1 MPLPNLLFKYEETKM
16 RKKFLGLAVIAIAAL
31 CVMACDTYTNAAPI
45 DCALVGE
52 WESVNIF
59 IPSSFPSFYGKL
71 TIKFGADGKF
81 TTSSFEAFGLSSG
94 IEYYAKITDFGYV
107 TLLNDKDEQQ
117 SKIMRYYFSGN
128 KLYLDGTAYE
138 RKN

>member
-1 MPLPNLLFKYEETKM
+1 M

-52 WESVNIF
+52 WESVNAVE
-59 IPSSFPSFYGKL
+59 SLYDSDSRKS
-71 TIKFGADGKF
+71 TIKFEADG
-81 TTSSFEAFGLSSG
+81 TYTESGITFEAR
-94 IEYYAKITDFGYV
+94 ITDFGYV
-107 TLLNDKDEQQ
+107 TLFRDKRQQ
-117 SKIMRYYFSGN
+117 RVMRYYFSDN
-128 KLYLDGTAYE
+128 KLYLNGIAYE